1 MSSRGWRRISPAET
15 EPVTARIAEE
25 VSRFVVGR
33 KDVLEMLM
41 IALLSEGHVLL
52 EGPAGVGKTLTA
64 KCFALAIGG
73 TFSRIQMTPDMLPSD
88 IVGTVVYNLPKGTWE
103 VKEGPIFANVVMI
116 DELNRATPKTQ
127 SALLEAMQEF
137 QVSIEGRT
145 LPLPRPFLVL
155 ATQLPYGG
163 EGTYPLTEVQV
174 DRFAYRLYLD
184 YPDPEEERE
193 IVSRVDITQTP
204 DVKPVTTPEE
214 IMALIER
221 VKGIYVSDSV
231 KKYVVDLVNR
241 IRGMSEVRYGPSPR
255 ASVWLYKGARALAFM
270 VGRDYVIPDDVKRL
284 APVVISHRLRLK
296 PEYEAEGVRPEELVT
311 RALEEVE
318 VPKY

>member
-1 MSSRGWRRISPAET
+1 
-15 EPVTARIAEE
+15 VTARIAEE

-33 KDVLEMLM
+33 EDVLAIML

-64 KCFALAIGG
+64 KCFALTIGG

-88 IVGTVVYNLPKGTWE
+88 IVGTTIFNLPKGTWE

-145 LPLPRPFLVL
+145 FPLPRPFLVL

-163 EGTYPLTEVQV
+163 EGTYPLTEVQA

-193 IVSRVDITQTP
+193 IVSRVDVTQTP

-214 IMALIER
+214 IMMLIER
-221 VKGIYVSDSV
+221 VKEVYVSDSV
-231 KKYVVDLVNR
+231 KRYVVDLVNS
-241 IRGMSEVRYGPSPR
+241 IRGMGEVKYGPSPR

-284 APVVISHRLRLK
+284 APVVIPHRLRLK
-296 PEYEAEGVRPEELVT
+296 PEYEAEGARPEELVR